1 MSDIVNEVTQDVAED
16 TPSTPITK
24 VSDITAQAVADYLR
38 IAELTTADEDFITT
52 TISVAIDYILKY
64 TGIADAEALDA
75 YADMIIVV
83 FVLCQ
88 DMYDTRALYV
98 DNSNVNRVV
107 ENILG
112 LHQRNLL

>member
-1 MSDIVNEVTQDVAED
+1 MNA
-16 TPSTPITK
+16 ITK
-24 VSDITAQAVADYLR
+24 VSEITAQDVADYLR
-38 IAELTTADEDFITT
+38 IAELTQDDENFITS

-64 TGIADAEALDA
+64 TGIEDTETLDT
-75 YADMIIVV
+75 YNDMVIVV

>member
-1 MSDIVNEVTQDVAED
+1 MNAITKVSEITAQDVAE
-16 TPSTPITK
+16 
-24 VSDITAQAVADYLR
+24 YLR
-38 IAELTTADEDFITT
+38 IAELTEDDENFIKS

-64 TGIADAEALDA
+64 TGIVDAETLDT
-75 YADMIIVV
+75 YNDMVIVV

>member
-1 MSDIVNEVTQDVAED
+1 MNA
-16 TPSTPITK
+16 ITK
-24 VSDITAQAVADYLR
+24 VSDITAQDVAEYLR
-38 IAELTTADEDFITT
+38 IAELTEDDANFITS

-64 TGIADAEALDA
+64 TGIEDAATLDT
-75 YADMIIVV
+75 YNDMVIVV

-88 DMYDTRALYV
+88 DMYDTRAMYV

>member
-1 MSDIVNEVTQDVAED
+1 MNAIS
-16 TPSTPITK
+16 K
-24 VSDITAQAVADYLR
+24 VSDITANDVADYLR
-38 IAELTTADEDFITT
+38 IAELTEDDRNFITS

-64 TGIADAEALDA
+64 TGIASAEALDA
-75 YADMIIVV
+75 YADMVIVV